1 VSRISFL
8 PVASPKLRTLPPFG
22 PEWLHEVKFDGF
34 RTQLHKAGSEVRLF
48 SRTGKDFTQR
58 FPGIRDAVA
67 ALPVG
72 GAIIDGEIVAYDETG
87 KSDFYT
93 LVSQRA
99 SGVRVWCFDFLG
111 LGGDDLRP
119 LPLEQRKTRLAH
131 LLSRF
136 DDDRLKL
143 SESFNDGEKLL
154 VAAAEMNLEG
164 IISKKRTAPYVAGV
178 GCGWVKVKTQAWRE
192 ANRERFKLFEKA

>member
-1 VSRISFL
+1 MPRIAFL
-8 PVASPKLRTLPPFG
+8 PVASPKLRLSPPSG
-22 PEWLHEVKFDGF
+22 SEWLHEIKFDGF
-34 RTQLHKAGSEVRLF
+34 RIQLHKSGDEVRLF
-48 SRTGKDFTQR
+48 SRNGKDFTDR
-58 FPGIRDAVA
+58 FPGVRDALGT
-67 ALPVG
+67 LPAS

-87 KSDFYT
+87 KPDFYT

-99 SGVRVWCFDFLG
+99 SGERVWCFDFLG

-119 LPLEQRKTRLAH
+119 LPLEQRKTRFAH
-131 LLSRF
+131 LRSRF

-164 IISKKRTAPYVAGV
+164 IISKKRTAPYIAGV
-178 GCGWVKVKTQAWRE
+178 GCGWVKVRTQAWRE
-192 ANRERFKLFEKA
+192 ANRERFKLF